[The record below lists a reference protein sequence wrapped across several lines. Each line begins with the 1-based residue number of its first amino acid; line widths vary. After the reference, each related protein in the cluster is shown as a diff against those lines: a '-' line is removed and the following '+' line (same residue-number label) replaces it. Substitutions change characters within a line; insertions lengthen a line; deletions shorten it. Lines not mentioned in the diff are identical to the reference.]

1 MLEKVSDILE
11 TALVKEMN
19 IDMADLED
27 FDEVVNETKDK
38 LKILINNPHRDEK
51 PLIYHLDVGAMYPN
65 IMLTN
70 RLQVS
75 LIFMF
80 NIAS

>member
-38 LKILINNPHRDEK
+38 LKILINNPNRDEK